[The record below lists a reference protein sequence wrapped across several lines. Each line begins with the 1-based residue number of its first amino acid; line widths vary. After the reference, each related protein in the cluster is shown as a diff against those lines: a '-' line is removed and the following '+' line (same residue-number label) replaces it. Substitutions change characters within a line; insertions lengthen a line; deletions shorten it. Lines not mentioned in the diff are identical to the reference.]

1 MKKGYTCYQLFEVRG
16 YYAHAYVWA
25 KKGSIK
31 AAKKKAAGLGIIL
44 NVYPLNNFRTSP
56 TEK

>member
-1 MKKGYTCYQLFEVRG
+1 MKGYTCYQLFEVRG